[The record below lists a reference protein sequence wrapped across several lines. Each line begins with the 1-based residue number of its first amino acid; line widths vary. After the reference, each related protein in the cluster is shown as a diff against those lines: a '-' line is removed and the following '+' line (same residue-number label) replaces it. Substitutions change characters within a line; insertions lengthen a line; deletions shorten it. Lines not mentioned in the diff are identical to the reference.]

1 MRYFFKIK
9 DYFLK
14 NKIKSIF
21 FFVSVIAYYFCLPK
35 NLFSDSYATIVESK
49 EGKLL
54 GAKIAND
61 GQWRFPERD
70 SIPFKLEKAILL
82 YEDAHFYQHW
92 GVNPVSISK
101 AFIKNIKQNRIVR
114 GGSTITQ
121 QVIRLSRKNKPRT
134 YLEKAIEGILSTRLE
149 FRYSKKKIL
158 ALYAS
163 HAPFGG
169 NIIGVDMASWRYFGI
184 SPEKLSWAEASLLAI
199 LPNAP
204 GSVYPGKNQ
213 QKLMNKRN
221 FLLKKL
227 YEQQVI
233 DKTTYELSLLEEL
246 PQKPHE
252 LPQIAPH
259 LVERIALK
267 NNGQSIR
274 STIDYDLQNKVNKT
288 IQQHYNIYKQFEVYN
303 ACVLVADVETKNILA
318 YVGNTPTDND
328 HQRNVNIIHRP
339 RSTGSILKPFL
350 FAAALDNGELLPQEI
365 IADVPTQ
372 ISGYTPQNF
381 GGTFEGA
388 VPADE
393 ALFRSLN
400 IPFVLLLQKYGVA
413 RFYQQL
419 KKLKLSNINK
429 HPDHYGLSLV
439 LGGAESNLFE
449 LCQAYASMAFELNY
463 FSKRGTYL
471 EKAFQPL
478 NYYDRK
484 ENLDYGKEQNEKNQ
498 FSAGAIYKTFEALT
512 QVNRPSYDSAW
523 KYYDSAQ
530 KISWK
535 TGTSFGNR
543 DAWAIGIT
551 PKYIVGVWVGNA
563 SGEGRPELTGVT
575 NAAPIMFEIF
585 NFLPKTKWFSTPYDD
600 LKTIEVCQ
608 KSGLIASDICPKKTI
623 YNVDT
628 PVQNEVC
635 KYHKWVHL
643 TQDKRFQVNT
653 DCENL
658 SNIVSESRFVLPP
671 LMEWFYRKHHTHYTP
686 LPPFRSDC
694 LQEDRF
700 SAIDFIY
707 PKHGTIVYHTKTF
720 GGKEQP
726 IICRIANSGNG
737 RIFWYLD
744 NTFLGET
751 QHFHDMHIHTTEG
764 EHFLKCINEQ
774 GNERTIKF
782 IVAPK

>member
-1 MRYFFKIK
+1 MV
-9 DYFLK
+9 FLK
-14 NKIKSIF
+14 KWKGYILRNKIKSSILLL
-21 FFVSVIAYYFCLPK
+21 VLVVYYFCLPK
-35 NLFSDSYATIVESK
+35 DLFADSYSTIVESK
-49 EGKLL
+49 EGLLL

-70 SIPFKLEKAILL
+70 SIPFKLEKAMTL

-92 GVNPVSISK
+92 GINPVSMSK
-101 AFIKNIKQNRIVR
+101 AFVKNLKKGKIVR

-121 QVIRLSRKNKPRT
+121 QVIRLSRKNKART
-134 YLEKAIEGILSTRLE
+134 YFEKAIEGILATRLE

-169 NIIGVDMASWRYFGI
+169 NIVGVDMAAWRYFGI

-204 GSVYPGKNQ
+204 GVVYPGKNQ
-213 QKLMNKRN
+213 QNLIKKRN

-227 YEQQVI
+227 LEKQII
-233 DKTTYELSLLEEL
+233 DQTTYELSLLEEL
-246 PQKPHE
+246 PQKPHD

-259 LVERIALK
+259 LVERIAK
-267 NNGQSIR
+267 EKNGQSIR
-274 STIDYDLQNKVNKT
+274 TTINYDLQNKVNK
-288 IQQHYNIYKQFEVYN
+288 IVERHYNIYKQLEVHN
-303 ACVLVADVETKNILA
+303 ACVLIADVETKNIIA
-318 YVGNTPTDND
+318 YVGNTPTDYD

-350 FAAALDNGELLPQEI
+350 YASALDSGELLPQEI
-365 IADVPTQ
+365 IADVPTL
-372 ISGYTPQNF
+372 ISGYKPENF
-381 GGTFEGA
+381 GNTYEGA

-393 ALFRSLN
+393 ALYRSLN

-419 KKLKLSNINK
+419 KKLKLSNIKK

-439 LGGAESNLFE
+439 LGGAESNLYD
-449 LCQAYASMAFELNY
+449 LCQAYTTMAFELNY
-463 FSKRGTYL
+463 FQKKSMYL

-478 NYYDRK
+478 HYYPQEK
-484 ENLDYGKEQNEKNQ
+484 STDYGKEQVEKNL
-498 FSAGAIYKTFEALT
+498 FSAGAIYKTLEALT
-512 QVNRPSYDSAW
+512 QVNRPAYDSAW

-551 PKYIVGVWVGNA
+551 PKYVVGVWVGNA

-585 NFLPKTKWFSTPYDD
+585 HFLPKSKGFTPPYDD
-600 LKTIEVCQ
+600 LKPIEVCEN
-608 KSGLIASDICPKKTI
+608 SGLLASDICPKKTI
-623 YNVDT
+623 YNVALSS
-628 PVQNEVC
+628 QNEVC
-635 KYHKWVHL
+635 TYHKWVHL
-643 TQDKRFQVNT
+643 TSDKRYQVHT

-658 SNIVSESRFVLPP
+658 SDIVSESRFVLPP
-671 LMEWFYRKHHTHYTP
+671 LMEWFYKKSHTNYIP
-686 LPPFRSDC
+686 LPPFRQDC
-694 LQEDRF
+694 LQADKV
-700 SAIDFIY
+700 STIDFIY
-707 PKHGTIVYHTKTF
+707 PKHGNIIYQTKGF
-720 GGKEQP
+720 GGKLQP
-726 IICRIANSGNG
+726 IVCRVATSGNG

-751 QHFHDMHIHTTEG
+751 LHFHDMPIHTTEG
-764 EHFLKCINEQ
+764 EHFLKCIDEQ
-774 GNERTIKF
+774 GNEKTIK
-782 IVAPK
+782 IMIATE